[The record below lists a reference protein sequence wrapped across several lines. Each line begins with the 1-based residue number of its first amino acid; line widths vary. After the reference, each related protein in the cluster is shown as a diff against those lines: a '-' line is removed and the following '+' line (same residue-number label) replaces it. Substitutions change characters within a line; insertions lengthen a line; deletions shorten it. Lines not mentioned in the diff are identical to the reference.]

1 MKIILTSRKKETFEI
16 DVDPSTTIL
25 DLKKIFI
32 NKFGLPEEAAKSIKI
47 IIKQVIQRDDEKTL
61 MNLNVTEGTS
71 INFYLPNSLKQ
82 LQTPSS
88 LPNEETHQEIKPP
101 VSENA
106 QRQDDQKLPEPQNK
120 PEKEPYFQSQ
130 NIQQPTQQSYPPP
143 QNKPEKEP
151 YFQSQNIQQPTQ
163 QSYPPPQNKPETD
176 QHLPSQNAQYQ
187 TNSFNQNATQESF
200 GSSFMKLLKQSK
212 YPEADPQKLQQLLEM
227 GYDERHARVFLRGA
241 LNNYDFAFENMS
253 NTFYQNEHNFDR
265 YEAMIN
271 GTLSTEEI
279 ERFNNDLFDDHRS
292 KNKDH
297 RAADF
302 FQNLFQLRKR
312 NINSSFGS
320 QFSSIPNSINPQFG
334 TIPNSTNPQFGTIPQ
349 YGSTQNPLLQLQQ
362 MVQQR
367 QQQRAF
373 ASEFTKGLAQVQI
386 LTASI
391 QKINEISTQS
401 PDQFVNPY
409 IEYKNL
415 LISTNMANDDFYRAI
430 EKAANFNRD
439 QILFIGEFAKVCD
452 FNTIVSVLDA
462 TNGNIEEARAILNSG
477 SF

>member
-32 NKFGLPEEAAKSIKI
+32 NKFGLPEEATKSIKI
-47 IIKQVIQRDDEKTL
+47 IIKQVIQRDDAKTL
-61 MNLNVTEGTS
+61 MDLNVTEGTS

-101 VSENA
+101 VSENT
-106 QRQDDQKLPEPQNK
+106 QRQDDKKLPEPQNK
-120 PEKEPYFQSQ
+120 PEKEPYFPSQ
-130 NIQQPTQQSYPPP
+130 NIQQPTQS
-143 QNKPEKEP
+143 
-151 YFQSQNIQQPTQ
+151 
-163 QSYPPPQNKPETD
+163 SYPPPQNKPETN
-176 QHLPSQNAQYQ
+176 QHLPSTNAQYQ
-187 TNSFNQNATQESF
+187 MNSFNQNATQESF
-200 GSSFMKLLKQSK
+200 DSSFMELLKQSK

-241 LNNYDFAFENMS
+241 LNNYELAFENMS

-279 ERFNNDLFDDHRS
+279 ERFNNDFFDDHRS

-302 FQNLFQLRKR
+302 FQNLLQLRKR
-312 NINSSFGS
+312 NTNSSFGS

-334 TIPNSTNPQFGTIPQ
+334 TIPNSAIPQ

-362 MVQQR
+362 MLQQR

-409 IEYKNL
+409 IEFKNL